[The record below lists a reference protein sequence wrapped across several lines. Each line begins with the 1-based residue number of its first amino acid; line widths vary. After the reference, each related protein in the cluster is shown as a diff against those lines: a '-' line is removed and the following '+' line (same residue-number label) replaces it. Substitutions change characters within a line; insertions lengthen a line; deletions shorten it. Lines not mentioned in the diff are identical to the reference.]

1 MVDNKHKATY
11 NETMNKKLAGV
22 VALMGGLAIT
32 LGIALYPS
40 KARVLSVTPTQ
51 PFSARIAEQA
61 SRLGIGG
68 CVVEDRYSAH
78 VARYSAERDCIL
90 ISTSASGYSDEVLA
104 FVLAHEYAHKTL
116 RHAQRTREAVLGL
129 NALYKA
135 ETGKGFA
142 EIAGTDELLSSMKR
156 DFELEADAEAASVLI
171 SQGRFNLAAVASIL
185 GSEPET
191 LNHPAAS
198 VRLEALAALIQGRP
212 Q

>member
-1 MVDNKHKATY
+1 MTY

-22 VALMGGLAIT
+22 VALMGGIAIT
-32 LGIALYPS
+32 LGIALSPS
-40 KARVLSVTPTQ
+40 KARVPSAIPAR
-51 PFSARIAEQA
+51 PFSARIAEQT

-90 ISTSASGYSDEVLA
+90 ISTSASGYSDEALA
-104 FVLAHEYAHKTL
+104 FVLAHEHAHKTL
-116 RHAQRTREAVLGL
+116 KHAQRTREAVLGL
-129 NALYKA
+129 SALYKA

-142 EIAGTDELLSSMKR
+142 EIVGKDELLSPMKR
-156 DFELEADAEAASVLI
+156 DFELEADAEAASMLI
-171 SQGRFNLAAVASIL
+171 SQGRLNLVAVASIL

-191 LNHPAAS
+191 LNHPAAR